1 MFSKSYSLII
11 TLLIMLISTSSGF
24 SQTFPESQDDP
35 VLKKILEL
43 GKNDNQTM
51 KWLDYMTNRFG
62 PRISGTDAY
71 NNGAKWALYQFH
83 KWGVQ
88 AELQEAGEMPV
99 GFDRGAAYGKITVPG
114 EKYLFFT
121 TPAFSAGTKGRQR
134 GPVIMA
140 PGSVEEIEAN
150 KSKLKG
156 VWVLVEIPSNL
167 GYSERRT
174 LTQTLKTTMETAGAL
189 GMIQGAKLPH
199 RVRSNR
205 VNSWDQLPTLP
216 EITLLDTQYDE
227 IKTMVEAGQDVELEF
242 DINNGFIM
250 GPVKYYNI
258 IAWLPG
264 TDYPDECIILS
275 GHFDTVAGSDG
286 AVDCG
291 NGCTPAMEAIRIIA
305 KAGGKP
311 KRTIMVHLF
320 AAEEIGIFGSQAWL
334 RQHPSSIPKIA
345 TLINRD
351 YNPGAVI
358 GATVPQSWHED
369 FKKITK
375 PLENYNPDFPFKLSS
390 TNYPGTR
397 SVRPGGTDASAF
409 SMYGVPTLRLSEETD
424 HVYNSTYHTTWDTYD
439 DVAPYT
445 KHQEHTAVTLAVMAY
460 GIANLDHQLPREDVY
475 LADGL
480 YADINT
486 AKGRM
491 IASLDYKNAPETVAS
506 FVKLFEDPNAQGGRR
521 RYGRQQRGPSIGVF
535 SQKGAQTVAKAKVT
549 AKANKSRA
557 SGSKLK
563 KERNTEI
570 KQNKAGVLG
579 MTKPTEFYITSGS
592 KSGYDNKFTAIGNVI
607 AGLEIL
613 NNIAAGDSIRSVRI
627 NRIGKS
633 AINWGKK

>member
-1 MFSKSYSLII
+1 MYSTKSFLII
-11 TLLIMLISTSSGF
+11 TFLAFLFTTTGNPQGF
-24 SQTFPESQDDP
+24 PDNQNDP
-35 VLKKILEL
+35 VLKKIIDY
-43 GKNDNQTM
+43 GQNDNQTM

-71 NNGAKWALYQFH
+71 NNGAKWAVSQFH

-99 GFDRGAAYGKITVPG
+99 GFDRGSAYGKINSPT

-121 TPAFSAGTKGRQR
+121 TPAFSAGTKGRQF
-134 GPVIMA
+134 GEVIIA
-140 PGSVEEIEAN
+140 PNDLNEIEN
-150 KSKLKG
+150 KKMQFKD
-156 VWVLVEIPSNL
+156 VWVLINIPANIDRMA
-167 GYSERRT
+167 RRE
-174 LTQTLKTTMETAGAL
+174 LTTKLKSILEEVGAL

-199 RVRSNR
+199 RVGSNR
-205 VNSWDQLPTLP
+205 VKSWDQLPTLP

-227 IKTMVEAGQDVELEF
+227 IKTMVEDGQKVELEF
-242 DINNGFIM
+242 DIRNGFFM

-275 GHFDTVAGSDG
+275 GHFDTVAGSAG

-305 KAGGKP
+305 KAGAKP

-320 AAEEIGIFGSQAWL
+320 AAEEIGIVGSQAWL
-334 RQHPSSIPKIA
+334 KQHPSRIPKIA
-345 TLINRD
+345 ALINRD

-375 PLENYNPDFPFKLSS
+375 PLTNLNSDFPFTLSS

-409 SMYGVPTLRLSEETD
+409 SMYGVPTLRLQEETD

-439 DVAPYT
+439 DVVPYT
-445 KHQEHTAVTLAVMAY
+445 RHQEHTALTLAVMAY
-460 GIANLDHQLPREDVY
+460 GIANLDHQLPRHDVY
-475 LADGL
+475 LADGI
-480 YADINT
+480 YADIIT
-486 AKGRM
+486 DKGRV
-491 IASLDYKNAPETVAS
+491 IAELDYKNAPLTVGN
-506 FVKLFEDPNAQGGRR
+506 FVRLFEDPNSRGGGR
-521 RYGRQQRGPSIGVF
+521 RYGRQPVGPAIGVF
-535 SQKGAQTVAKAKVT
+535 SSKGAQTAAKAKITGKDNIARV
-549 AKANKSRA
+549 
-557 SGSKLK
+557 SGSKLR
-563 KERNTEI
+563 KERNYEI

-579 MTKPTEFYITSGS
+579 MNKPTEFYITTGS
-592 KSGYDNKFTAIGNVI
+592 KSGYENKFTAIGTVI
-607 AGLEIL
+607 AGKDIIENL
-613 NNIAAGDSIRSVRI
+613 AAGDEIRSVRI
-627 NRIGKS
+627 TRVGQT
-633 AINWGKK
+633 AINWNK